1 MAILLDE
8 LTPMRMYR
16 GNFFYPINMSDR
28 MNNSVIYL
36 MTPNRQASVDVMLYK
51 ASLQGCKSMFRSYFI
66 EKSIQ
71 FIINKLAV
79 TEGYEILNEGTFGY
93 DNGYSILESL
103 DLNNTEEDVILNENH
118 LSINDGDKSVRL
130 FFPEVVEDVL
140 NEDMTRTRYGSYNF
154 DMIFKNMLFNNRIRN
169 QQECMQIYKDIRSK
183 VPYIMFTFSDL
194 KLYKNRN
201 LFYDWSYYTEQFFKH
216 IPNGYVGERGIDL
229 LFAYMNRFIK
239 DARFNS
245 YTKKTIV
252 VPVHEWVKGITN
264 PLDYTESLNP
274 LSMIYRSLRNRP
286 EMIKDAW
293 NGYLFLFMTPD
304 CYFTMDFSNFDYA
317 RDYGKFSSIIRRM
330 VAQDY
335 TEITTTDQDSRSGI
349 MIQLSDML
357 ADRGEIEL
365 TNLTGGTKTLSK
377 EELEKMGLLKNPSV
391 SDDVEVKKAALVSK
405 MQDIADKSIDAKEAE
420 KNLLSDED
428 QSEADWIKDVLMD
441 IEENDGG
448 VKMSAARV
456 ARMEQTRKDI
466 LTKEVK
472 GKSVAS
478 LVNDFKT
485 VKSLAPVSV
494 PVDSIDDKW
503 KEIKF
508 ASFNKDY
515 NMDPDIYAM
524 FNHFTTVTHPMNMV
538 SIDSEN
544 TSTSEDYKDTWTVQY
559 EDAESGK
566 RQTIKVDIP
575 LLIGNRFMKL
585 RGNEKVLIGQ
595 LMLLPIIKTADDVV
609 QMVSNYNK
617 IFIRR
622 KSPSG
627 FGKSSPI
634 INKLIKALDKYN
646 GKAMKVIP
654 GDNRKVS
661 IKYDLPVEFTD
672 ISSLYSKIVF
682 KDGSY
687 ISFNMDDLRK
697 LPIDKSVLPKDKRNL
712 SDENVDKLY
721 LSVYVDD
728 KGKRVP
734 IVDENL
740 SFDYYLIT
748 TILANLNK
756 EVSSSDGDE
765 FEKLYRSAAIAKRLM
780 YSEASIMNTTIPVV
794 IVLSY
799 NIGLQKLLNKIN
811 VKYSFSEKRPGN
823 SKDTDITYIKFSDGY
838 LSWKE
843 TNTEQN
849 MLLNGLMECD
859 FTDYSIREIN
869 GKDMWLSIL
878 DDFGGRIKADGLDNF
893 YDLMFDPIT
902 KEICNMLKIPDNYVD
917 GMLYANKLLI
927 DNKFNKHTDIGG
939 NRLRTNEVIVGH
951 LYMVLAKAFG
961 AYRNMIKRNKG
972 SAGFSCKQSAVIDS
986 ILNHDQTSSD
996 LSTLNPLLEAE
1007 SASKVTFKGL
1017 SGMNSERAFS
1027 LDKRAYDESMIG
1039 VLGLSTGFAG
1049 TVGVN
1054 RQTTIDANVINH
1066 RGFIAKMDPKKLDNT
1081 KTFTMMEAI
1090 SPLAVNHDDP
1100 MRTCMAFTQT
1110 AQHQMMVKTSM
1121 PNLVTNGADEALPY
1135 LTSDKFAHK
1144 CKFVNAKVEELTADY
1159 MIIKDI
1165 KTGGCDY
1172 VDLRE
1177 KIQKNSDGGF
1187 FVTTKL
1193 DAILKKGDKI
1203 KQGQIVAYDKA
1214 CYSNAIGN
1222 NSSKDHISYNI
1233 GTLAKV
1239 AIMETDLGY
1248 EDSCVV
1254 DHTISEAMMSEV
1266 VVMKDISLTKNTNV
1280 YNVLKIGTVVQEG
1293 DPLLIFQDAFDE
1305 KEANELLQSLAQDN
1319 EILSDLGRKQVHA
1332 KVSGVIQ
1339 DVKVYRTCELDQ
1351 LSPTLKKVCK
1361 DYDAS
1366 IDKYKKVMSKYD
1378 IDKQYTLESTGKL
1391 SPEGKLKALDG
1402 VRIEFYIK
1410 VEDKFGIGD
1419 KLVFGQALKGVNSY
1433 IIPKGQEST
1442 SVYRP
1447 EEHVNAFLT
1456 IGGVMGRMVASS
1468 QSIGLMNK
1476 LLIELSRQSQEDL
1489 GIKWRPLQDILSED
1503 N

>member
-16 GNFFYPINMSDR
+16 GNFFYPINMNDR

-36 MTPNRQASVDVMLYK
+36 MTPNRQSSIDVMNYK
-51 ASLQGCKSMFRSYFI
+51 QSFQGCKTMFRSYFV

-71 FIINKLAV
+71 FIINRLAV
-79 TEGYEILNEGTFGY
+79 SEGTSNSPLTY
-93 DNGYSILESL
+93 DINGIQYDYTHPILEAL
-103 DLNNTEEDVILNENH
+103 DVTDQNPV
-118 LSINDGDKSVRL
+118 SINDTNISFNTEDRSSRI
-130 FFPEVVEDVL
+130 FFPESVEDIL
-140 NEDMTRTRYGSYNF
+140 DESMTRTRFGSYNF
-154 DMIFKNMLFNNRIRN
+154 DMIFKNILFSHRMRN
-169 QQECMQIYKDIRSK
+169 QQECMQLYREIRSQ
-183 VPYIMFTFSDL
+183 VPYLMFTFSEF

-201 LFYDWSYYTEQFFKH
+201 MFYDWSYYTEPFFKNL
-216 IPNGYVGERGIDL
+216 PSGYTAERGIDL
-229 LFAYMNRFIK
+229 LFAYMNRFLE
-239 DARFNS
+239 DRRFDS

-252 VPVHEWVKGITN
+252 VPVHDWANGINN
-264 PLDYTESLNP
+264 PLDYTESINP

-286 EMIKDAW
+286 EMIRDQWGK
-293 NGYLFLFMTPD
+293 YLFLFMGKD
-304 CYFTMDFSNFDYA
+304 IYFTMNFANFDYA
-317 RDYGKFSSIIRRM
+317 KDYGKFTSVLRRM
-330 VAQDY
+330 LANDVS
-335 TEITTTDQDSRSGI
+335 EVEPVDQDSRSGI

-357 ADRGEIEL
+357 ADRGEIQL
-365 TNLTGGTKTLSK
+365 TNLTGGTRTLTKSD
-377 EELEKMGLLKNPSV
+377 LENMGLLKNPDV

-405 MQDIADKSIDAKEAE
+405 MQDVVDKSVDAKEAE

-428 QSEADWIKDVLMD
+428 PDEADWIKNVLMD

-456 ARMEQTRKDI
+456 ARMEQSRKDI
-466 LTKEVK
+466 LNKEVK

-478 LVNDFKT
+478 LINDFKT
-485 VKSLAPVSV
+485 IKSLAPVKV
-494 PVDSIDDKW
+494 PVDSIDESWND
-503 KEIKF
+503 IKF

-515 NMDPDIYAM
+515 HMTPDIVAM
-524 FNHFTTVTHPMNMV
+524 FHHFTTVTHPMNMV

-544 TSTSEDYKDTWTVQY
+544 TSTSEDYKETWTVQY
-559 EDAESGK
+559 EDAETGK

-575 LLIGNRFMKL
+575 ILIGDRFMKL

-634 INKLIKALDKYN
+634 INKLIKALDKYD
-646 GKAMKVIP
+646 GKDMKIMP
-654 GDNRKVS
+654 GDNTKVNV
-661 IKYDLPVEFTD
+661 KYSLPVEFID
-672 ISSLYSKIVF
+672 ISALYSRIIF
-682 KDGSY
+682 KDKSY
-687 ISFNMDDLRK
+687 ISFNVDDLKK
-697 LPIDKSVLPKDKRNL
+697 LPIDKSVLPKDKQKL
-712 SDENVDKLY
+712 SDENIDKLY
-721 LSVYVDD
+721 LSVYVNSD
-728 KGKRVP
+728 GKRVP
-734 IVDENL
+734 IVDSV
-740 SFDYYLIT
+740 SFGEYLINK
-748 TILANLNK
+748 ILSKLDKDN
-756 EVSSSDGDE
+756 GT
-765 FEKLYRSAAIAKRLM
+765 FEKLYRETAIAKRLM

-794 IVLSY
+794 VVLSY

-811 VKYSFSEKRPGN
+811 VKYSFSEKKPATD
-823 SKDTDITYIKFSDGY
+823 KDTSVTYIKFNDGY
-838 LSWKE
+838 LSWTE
-843 TNTEQN
+843 TTTEQN

-859 FTDYSIREIN
+859 FTDFSIREIN
-869 GKDMWLSIL
+869 GKDMWLSVL

-902 KEICNMLKIPDNYVD
+902 KEICNTLKIPDNYVD

-927 DNKFNKHTDIGG
+927 DNKFNKHTDISG

-951 LYMVLAKAFG
+951 LYMVLAKAYG
-961 AYRNMIKRNKG
+961 AYRNMVKRNKG

-1007 SASKVTFKGL
+1007 AASKVTFKGL
-1017 SGMNSERAFS
+1017 SGMNSDRAFS
-1027 LDKRAYDESMIG
+1027 LDKRTYDESMLG
-1039 VLGLSTGFAG
+1039 VLGLSTGFAS
-1049 TVGVN
+1049 TVGIN
-1054 RQTTIDANVINH
+1054 RQTTINANVLNH
-1066 RGFIAKMDPKKLDNT
+1066 RGFIGKVDTKKLNNT

-1110 AQHQMMVKTSM
+1110 VQHQMMVKKSM

-1144 CKFVNAKVEELTADY
+1144 FKSETGTVVEVTEDY
-1159 MIIKDI
+1159 MITRDT
-1165 KTGGCDY
+1165 KTGECDY
-1172 VDLRE
+1172 IDLRE
-1177 KIQKNSDGGF
+1177 TIQKNSDGGF
-1187 FVTTKL
+1187 YVTTKL
-1193 DAILKKGDKI
+1193 DPIVKKGDKLRR
-1203 KQGQIVAYDKA
+1203 GQIIAYNKA
-1214 CYSNAIGN
+1214 CYSNAAGAK
-1222 NSSKDHISYNI
+1222 SKDNISYNI

-1266 VVMKDISLTKNTNV
+1266 VVMKDVSLSKNTNV
-1280 YNVLKIGTVVQEG
+1280 YNVLKVGTVVQEG

-1319 EILSDLGRKQVHA
+1319 DMLSDLGRKQIHA

-1339 DVKVYRTCELDQ
+1339 DIKIYRTCELDV

-1361 DYDAS
+1361 EYDAK
-1366 IDKYKKVMSKYD
+1366 IDKYKKVMSNYK

-1391 SPEGKLKALDG
+1391 AQEGKLKGLDG

-1433 IIPKGQEST
+1433 IIQEGEEST
-1442 SVYRP
+1442 SEYRP
-1447 EEHVNAFLT
+1447 NEHVNAFLT

-1476 LLIELSRQSQEDL
+1476 LLIELARQSQEDL
-1489 GIKWRPLQDILSED
+1489 GIKWRPMQDILTD
-1503 N
+1503 KN

>member
-8 LTPMRMYR
+8 LTQMRMYR

-36 MTPNRQASVDVMLYK
+36 MTPNRQASVDVMNYPQ
-51 ASLQGCKSMFRSYFI
+51 SFQGCRTMFRSYFI

-79 TEGYEILNEGTFGY
+79 TEGFEVLNEGTFGY
-93 DNGYSILESL
+93 NKYSTLEAL
-103 DLNNTEEDVILNENH
+103 DLINTEEDAVLNEGH
-118 LSINDGDKSVRL
+118 LSINDGDRSVRIYL
-130 FFPEVVEDVL
+130 PEMVEDIL
-140 NEDMTRTRYGSYNF
+140 SEDMTRTRYGSYNF

-183 VPYIMFTFSDL
+183 VQYLMFTFSEL

-216 IPNGYVGERGIDL
+216 IPNGYIGERGIDL
-229 LFAYMNRFIK
+229 LFAYMNRFIQ
-239 DARFNS
+239 DSRFNS

-252 VPVHEWVKGITN
+252 VPVHEWAKNLTN
-264 PLDYTESLNP
+264 PLDHTESVNP

-293 NGYLFLFMTPD
+293 KGYLFLFMTPD
-304 CYFTMDFSNFDYA
+304 CYFTMNFSEFEYA
-317 RDYGKFSSIIRRM
+317 RDYGKFTSIIRRM
-330 VAQDY
+330 LAKDY
-335 TEITTTDQDSRSGI
+335 TEITSVDQNSRSGI
-349 MIQLSDML
+349 MLQLSDML
-357 ADRGEIEL
+357 ANRGEIEL

-377 EELEKMGLLKNPSV
+377 EELDKMGLLQNPSV

-405 MQDIADKSIDAKEAE
+405 MQDIVDKSVDAKEAE

-456 ARMEQTRKDI
+456 ARMEQSRKDI

-472 GKSVAS
+472 GKSVVS

-485 VKSLAPVSV
+485 VKSLATVSV

-515 NMDPDIYAM
+515 DMDPDIYAM

-538 SIDSEN
+538 SINSEN
-544 TSTSEDYKDTWTVQY
+544 TSTSEDYKETWTVQY
-559 EDAESGK
+559 EDAETGK

-575 LLIGNRFMKL
+575 ILMGNRFMKL
-585 RGNEKVLIGQ
+585 RGNEKILIGQ

-634 INKLIKALDKYN
+634 INKLTKVFDKYK
-646 GKAMKVIP
+646 GKDMKVIP

-661 IKYDLPVEFTD
+661 IKYNLPVEFVD
-672 ISSLYSKIVF
+672 ISALYSKITF

-697 LPIDKSVLPKDKRNL
+697 LPIDKSVLPKDKQKL

-721 LSVYVDD
+721 LSVYVNKD
-728 KGKRVP
+728 GKRVP
-734 IVDENL
+734 IVDTDL
-740 SFDYYLIT
+740 SFDEYLIK
-748 TILANLNK
+748 TIIDNLDK
-756 EVSSSDGDE
+756 DSEE
-765 FEKLYRSAAIAKRLM
+765 FEKLYKSTAIAKRLM

-811 VKYSFSEKRPGN
+811 VQYSFSEKRPA
-823 SKDTDITYIKFSDGY
+823 STKDTNITYIKFSDGY
-838 LSWKE
+838 LSWTK
-843 TNTEQN
+843 TTTEQN

-859 FTDYSIREIN
+859 FSDYSIREIN

-927 DNKFNKHTDIGG
+927 DNKFNKHTDISG

-961 AYRNMIKRNKG
+961 AYRNMVKRNKG
-972 SAGFSCKQSAVIDS
+972 SAGFSCKQAAVIDS

-996 LSTLNPLLEAE
+996 LSTLTPLLEAE

-1027 LDKRAYDESMIG
+1027 LDKRAYDDSMLG
-1039 VLGLSTGFAG
+1039 VLGLSTGFAN
-1049 TVGVN
+1049 TVGIN
-1054 RQTTIDANVINH
+1054 RNTTIDANVVNH

-1090 SPLAVNHDDP
+1090 SPLAINHDDP

-1110 AQHQMMVKTSM
+1110 AQHQMMVKKSM

-1144 CKFVNAKVEELTADY
+1144 CKFKSATIVELTPDY
-1159 MIIKDI
+1159 MILKDT
-1165 KTGGCDY
+1165 KTGECDY

-1177 KIQKNSDGGF
+1177 KVQKNSDGGF
-1187 FVTTKL
+1187 YVTTKL
-1193 DAILKKGDKI
+1193 DPIVKKGDKI
-1203 KQGQIVAYDKA
+1203 KEGQIVAYNKT

-1222 NSSKDHISYNI
+1222 NSTKDHISYNI

-1280 YNVLKIGTVVQEG
+1280 YNVLKVGTIVQEG

-1319 EILSDLGRKQVHA
+1319 EMLSDLGRKQVHA

-1339 DVKVYRTCELDQ
+1339 DMKIYRTCDIDA

-1366 IDKYKKVMSKYD
+1366 INKYKNVMSKYK
-1378 IDKQYTLESTGKL
+1378 IDKQYTLESTDKL
-1391 SPEGKLKALDG
+1391 AAEGKLKGLDG

-1410 VEDKFGIGD
+1410 VDDKFGIGD

-1433 IIPKGQEST
+1433 IIPKGQESR
-1442 SVYRP
+1442 SAHRP

-1456 IGGVMGRMVASS
+1456 IGGVMGRMVSSS

-1476 LLIELSRQSQEDL
+1476 ILIELARQSQEDL
-1489 GIKWRPLQDILSED
+1489 GIKWRPIQDILLD
-1503 N
+1503 NN